1 MDKGRQPAWDGL
13 LRAIRCVAALTNGI
27 TINAKL
33 AQARFAPRLAAHPS
47 KDRLGHE
54 GLDQMLVNEVDE
66 FRSVFGC
73 AFSMGLVGRRAS
85 VRWEKPSDPLN
96 LSGKL

>member
-1 MDKGRQPAWDGL
+1 LLIQKPQNEAEAAGRSYYDAKADNDVCDPCWMDKGRQPAWDGL

-47 KDRLGHE
+47 KTRLGHAGFNQRFLKE
-54 GLDQMLVNEVDE
+54 EHH
-66 FRSVFGC
+66 
-73 AFSMGLVGRRAS
+73 A
-85 VRWEKPSDPLN
+85 P
-96 LSGKL
+96 